1 MQEQG
6 AATLAD
12 LAQADEAMQDAI
24 ISAGA
29 VRPLL
34 ELTRLDSP
42 VAQEHA
48 ARVVVGLCEQI
59 DNQRIMVAGGA
70 IFDLTMLLKH
80 GSAHAMEAA
89 AAAISSLCRGAVLA
103 IERKG
108 INLADL
114 HEEMSG
120 AISIG
125 SPSRAA
131 HAARAQS
138 KADSAAEA
146 PPSEVAAAAAEMP
159 PAELEEEGSEEREEF
174 RLQLIADAGGI
185 IPLVKLLETGTV
197 SAKEKA
203 AAALWHLALD
213 PDNRGAIAIN
223 GGIKPLVSLLEQGTP
238 SGRQHASAALTR
250 LATENV
256 DNQSQIAKRLVG
268 LLDHDLQAL
277 AKDHPGAPV
286 VIVNAG
292 AIMPLVTVLSNG
304 KTDEGRTAA
313 AKTLHVLANS
323 GPARDRHRSGGA
335 SRCRHRPGAGVRD
348 RLAPHPLDG

>member
-1 MQEQG
+1 VLQQVKSSSAHRIYIQLIIDPGDFDVADLCVIAGTIELTPIFPGSQVDFGVRIGMQEQG

-89 AAAISSLCRGAVLA
+89 AAAISSLCRNAVLA

-114 HEEMSG
+114 REEMSG
-120 AISIG
+120 AISSG

-174 RLQLIADAGGI
+174 RRQLIADAGGI

-197 SAKEKA
+197 SAKEKGG
-203 AAALWHLALD
+203 
-213 PDNRGAIAIN
+213 RGAVA
-223 GGIKPLVSLLEQGTP
+223 
-238 SGRQHASAALTR
+238 SGARSG
-250 LATENV
+250 
-256 DNQSQIAKRLVG
+256 QSR
-268 LLDHDLQAL
+268 
-277 AKDHPGAPV
+277 
-286 VIVNAG
+286 
-292 AIMPLVTVLSNG
+292 
-304 KTDEGRTAA
+304 
-313 AKTLHVLANS
+313 
-323 GPARDRHRSGGA
+323 RHRDQRRHQAPRLSPRASSKAHHRAVSTRRPLSRGSRPRMWTTSRRLRSG
-335 SRCRHRPGAGVRD
+335 S
-348 RLAPHPLDG
+348 

>member
-1 MQEQG
+1 VVLVVFVRSTLDGTCEAHADVVVAGTIELTPIFPGSQVDFGVRIGMQEQG
-6 AATLAD
+6 ASSLAD

-89 AAAISSLCRGAVLA
+89 AAAISSLCRNAVLA

-114 HEEMSG
+114 REEMSG
-120 AISIG
+120 AISSG

-174 RLQLIADAGGI
+174 RRQLIADAGGI

-197 SAKEKA
+197 
-203 AAALWHLALD
+203 L
-213 PDNRGAIAIN
+213 N
-223 GGIKPLVSLLEQGTP
+223 V
-238 SGRQHASAALTR
+238 TR
-250 LATENV
+250 T
-256 DNQSQIAKRLVG
+256 R
-268 LLDHDLQAL
+268 
-277 AKDHPGAPV
+277 
-286 VIVNAG
+286 
-292 AIMPLVTVLSNG
+292 
-304 KTDEGRTAA
+304 
-313 AKTLHVLANS
+313 
-323 GPARDRHRSGGA
+323 
-335 SRCRHRPGAGVRD
+335 
-348 RLAPHPLDG
+348 

>member
-1 MQEQG
+1 MKTRRGGREPTFSHVAHADVVVAGTIELTPIFPGSQVDFGVRIGMQEQG

-89 AAAISSLCRGAVLA
+89 AAAISSLCRNAVLA

-114 HEEMSG
+114 REEMSG
-120 AISIG
+120 AISSG

-174 RLQLIADAGGI
+174 RRQLIADAGGI
-185 IPLVKLLETGTV
+185 IPLVKLLETGRPRRCGIWRSIRTI
-197 SAKEKA
+197 A
-203 AAALWHLALD
+203 A
-213 PDNRGAIAIN
+213 
-223 GGIKPLVSLLEQGTP
+223 P
-238 SGRQHASAALTR
+238 SRS
-250 LATENV
+250 
-256 DNQSQIAKRLVG
+256 
-268 LLDHDLQAL
+268 
-277 AKDHPGAPV
+277 
-286 VIVNAG
+286 
-292 AIMPLVTVLSNG
+292 
-304 KTDEGRTAA
+304 TAA
-313 AKTLHVLANS
+313 SSPSSLSSSKA
-323 GPARDRHRSGGA
+323 RHRAVSTRRPLSRGSRPRMWTTSRRLRSG
-335 SRCRHRPGAGVRD
+335 S
-348 RLAPHPLDG
+348 